1 MFTLKEIKQAA
12 RATGFV
18 VYKVNATVNG
28 RQAYR
33 VSDMHGLFTMSSLIS
48 VFLES

>member
-18 VYKVNATVNG
+18 IIKTNAKVNG
-28 RQAYR
+28 KQAYR
-33 VSDMHGLFTMSSLIS
+33 VSDLHGLFTKSGLIS
-48 VFLES
+48 VFLEN